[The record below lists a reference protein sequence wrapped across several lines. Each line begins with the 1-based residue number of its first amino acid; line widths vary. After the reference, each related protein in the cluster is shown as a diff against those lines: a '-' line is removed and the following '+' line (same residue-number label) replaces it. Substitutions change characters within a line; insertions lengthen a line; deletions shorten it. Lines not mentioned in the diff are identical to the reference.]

1 MSSYTE
7 QLKKDLEEL
16 IAKLLTL
23 SIETYENLMNIILEF
38 IKKASPVPIILPQI
52 VIPEHLKKKSVEE
65 AAKLFANL
73 ICAPLNPEQ
82 ALRIVKEIIQH
93 VEKLK
98 SKYEQL

>member
-98 SKYEQL
+98 SKYGQL

>member
-1 MSSYTE
+1 MSTYAE
-7 QLKKDLEEL
+7 QLKRDLEEL

-38 IKKASPVPIILPQI
+38 IKKISPVPIVLPQI
-52 VIPEHLKKKSVEE
+52 VIPEYLKKRSVEE
-65 AAKLFANL
+65 AAKIFANL

-93 VEKLK
+93 VERLK
-98 SKYEQL
+98 DKYRQL